1 MNLFFLIQQYVTHL
15 CVFQRLIA
23 AARAVLFRA
32 GIAFVDRKTYRQNTN
47 FKTSQITIQQR
58 LLYGKQISN
67 KFFKIPKNFFDAVSP
82 AMKNPGIA
90 TLFQKNKWADIQR
103 FSAAIL

>member
-1 MNLFFLIQQYVTHL
+1 MHFDDLT
-15 CVFQRLIA
+15 A

-58 LLYGKQISN
+58 LRYGKQISHN
-67 KFFKIPKNFFDAVSP
+67 FFQIPKIFWMPSLWP
-82 AMKNPGIA
+82 
-90 TLFQKNKWADIQR
+90 
-103 FSAAIL
+103 